1 MSDMNDALYAMRD
14 VGISLPES
22 GDAGEDQIRS
32 ELARA
37 FSSRTPLRHRR
48 IRLPFVGRTIA
59 LIPALLGVTVATA
72 AAAVGASALLQS
84 GPVAVFRHNA
94 QPVGAVGS
102 APELV
107 IPASAHVIDQ
117 FTIPGVGPVQY
128 WIANTKQHGLCQAF
142 ARSHGTWPG
151 NAAHSPTARFVGDCR
166 PTREQLVQQ
175 ETRYARATHTR
186 LTGLAPMSVDEQSVS
201 VQGTDRRW
209 WVIYYGVV
217 SANGAFAVKNR
228 RTRQT
233 APLING
239 RYFVMLSHPGP
250 GPNGTSC
257 VGCDNLRAINVRGKV
272 LEADYGPAQ
281 YRNH

>member
-1 MSDMNDALYAMRD
+1 MRDMNDALYAMRD
-14 VGISLPES
+14 VGVTVPAP
-22 GDAGEDQIRS
+22 DDPGEDRIRTA
-32 ELARA
+32 LAREL
-37 FSSRTPLRHRR
+37 STRRLLRHRR
-48 IRLPFVGRTIA
+48 IRLPFAGRTIA

-72 AAAVGASALLQS
+72 AAAVGATALLQS
-84 GPVAVFRHNA
+84 GPVAVFKHNA

-142 ARSHGTWPG
+142 ARTHGTWPG
-151 NAAHSPTARFVGDCR
+151 NQAHSPTARFVGDCR
-166 PTREQLVQQ
+166 PTREQQVHQQ
-175 ETRYARATHTR
+175 MKAAAAGQGF
-186 LTGLAPMSVDEQSVS
+186 TGLLPMSVDEQSIS

-217 SANGAFAVKNR
+217 SANGAVAVKNP

-250 GPNGTSC
+250 GPDGTSC
-257 VGCDNLRAINVRGKV
+257 IGCDNLRAINARGKV
-272 LEADYGPAQ
+272 LEANYGPTQ
-281 YRNH
+281 DRNH

>member
-14 VGISLPES
+14 VGVSLPES

-32 ELARA
+32 ELAGE
-37 FSSRTPLRHRR
+37 FSSRSPLGHRR

-102 APELV
+102 ALELV
-107 IPASAHVIDQ
+107 IPTSAHVIDR

-142 ARSHGTWPG
+142 ARAHGIWPG

-166 PTREQLVQQ
+166 PTREQQVHQQ
-175 ETRYARATHTR
+175 MKAAAAGQGF
-186 LTGLAPMSVDEQSVS
+186 TGLLPMSVDEQLVS

-217 SANGAFAVKNR
+217 SANGAVAVKNP
-228 RTRQT
+228 RTRRT

-257 VGCDNLRAINVRGKV
+257 VGCDNLRAINARGKV
-272 LEADYGPAQ
+272 LEANYGPAQ

>member
-1 MSDMNDALYAMRD
+1 MPDVNDALYAMRD

-22 GDAGEDQIRS
+22 GDAGEDQIRF
-32 ELARA
+32 ELAREFA
-37 FSSRTPLRHRR
+37 SRSLFRHRR

-72 AAAVGASALLQS
+72 AAAVGATALFQPS
-84 GPVAVFRHNA
+84 PVAVFRHNA
-94 QPVGAVGS
+94 QPEGPVGS
-102 APELV
+102 PPELV

-142 ARSHGTWPG
+142 ARAHGTWPG

-166 PTREQLVQQ
+166 PTREQLVHQ
-175 ETRYARATHTR
+175 EMQGATAQNF
-186 LTGLAPMSVDEQSVS
+186 TGLLPMSVDEQSVS
-201 VQGTDRRW
+201 VQGTGRRW

-217 SANGAFAVKNR
+217 SADGAVAVKNP

-233 APLING
+233 APLINR

-257 VGCDNLRAINVRGKV
+257 VGCDNLRAINARGKV

>member
-22 GDAGEDQIRS
+22 DDAGEDQIRS
-32 ELARA
+32 ELAREFA
-37 FSSRTPLRHRR
+37 SRSLLAHRR

-72 AAAVGASALLQS
+72 AAAVGASALLQP

-94 QPVGAVGS
+94 QPVGPVGS

-117 FTIPGVGPVQY
+117 FTIPGVGLVQY

-142 ARSHGTWPG
+142 ARAHGTWPG
-151 NAAHSPTARFVGDCR
+151 NPAHSPTARFVGDCR
-166 PTREQLVQQ
+166 PTREQIVRQ
-175 ETRYARATHTR
+175 EMKDATGQNF
-186 LTGLAPMSVDEQSVS
+186 TGLAPMSVDEQSVS
-201 VQGTDRRW
+201 VQGTNRRW

-217 SANGAFAVKNR
+217 SANGAVAVKNP

-257 VGCDNLRAINVRGKV
+257 VGCDNLRAINARGKV
-272 LEADYGPAQ
+272 LEADYGPRQ

>member
-1 MSDMNDALYAMRD
+1 MSDINDALYAMRD
-14 VGISLPES
+14 IGISLPDS
-22 GDAGEDQIRS
+22 GDAGENRIRS
-32 ELARA
+32 ALARE
-37 FSSRTPLRHRR
+37 FTSRSLLRHRR

-84 GPVAVFRHNA
+84 GPVTVFRHNA
-94 QPVGAVGS
+94 QPIGAVGS
-102 APELV
+102 ARELV
-107 IPASAHVIDQ
+107 IPASAHAIDR
-117 FTIPGVGPVQY
+117 FAIPGVGAVQY

-142 ARSHGTWPG
+142 ARAHGTWPG

-166 PTREQLVQQ
+166 PTREQIVRQ
-175 ETRYARATHTR
+175 EMKSASAQNF
-186 LTGLAPMSVDEQSVS
+186 TGLLPMSVDEQSVS

-217 SANGAFAVKNR
+217 SADGAVAVKNP

-233 APLING
+233 AALING

-257 VGCDNLRAINVRGKV
+257 VGCDNLRAINARGKV

>member
-14 VGISLPES
+14 VGVSVPAP
-22 GDAGEDQIRS
+22 GDAGEDRIRTTLGR
-32 ELARA
+32 ELTAHR
-37 FSSRTPLRHRR
+37 SPRHRR
-48 IRLPFVGRTIA
+48 IRLPFAGRTIA
-59 LIPALLGVTVATA
+59 LVPALLGVTVATA

-102 APELV
+102 ARELV
-107 IPASAHVIDQ
+107 IPTSAHVIDR

-142 ARSHGTWPG
+142 ARAHGAWPG
-151 NAAHSPTARFVGDCR
+151 NAAHSPTARFVGDCQ

-175 ETRYARATHTR
+175 QMRVARTTHR
-186 LTGLAPMSVDEQSVS
+186 FLGLSPMSVDEQSVS

-217 SANGAFAVKNR
+217 SANGAVAVKNP

-233 APLING
+233 APLINS
-239 RYFVMLSHPGP
+239 RYFVMLSRPGP

-257 VGCDNLRAINVRGKV
+257 VGCDNLRAINARGAV
-272 LEADYGPAQ
+272 LEADYGPKQ
-281 YRNH
+281 FRDH

>member
-1 MSDMNDALYAMRD
+1 MSDMNNALYAMRD

-22 GDAGEDQIRS
+22 GDAGEDEIRS
-32 ELARA
+32 ELAREFA
-37 FSSRTPLRHRR
+37 SRSPLRHRR
-48 IRLPFVGRTIA
+48 IRLPFVGRTVA

-107 IPASAHVIDQ
+107 IPASARVIDQ
-117 FTIPGVGPVQY
+117 FTIPGVGPVKY

-142 ARSHGTWPG
+142 ARAHGTWPG
-151 NAAHSPTARFVGDCR
+151 NAARSSTARFVGDCR
-166 PTREQLVQQ
+166 PTREQSVHQ
-175 ETRYARATHTR
+175 EMEGATGQNF
-186 LTGLAPMSVDEQSVS
+186 TGLLPMSVDEQSVS

-217 SANGAFAVKNR
+217 SATHAVAVNNP

-257 VGCDNLRAINVRGKV
+257 VGCDNLRAINARGKV

>member
-1 MSDMNDALYAMRD
+1 MSDLHDALYAMRD

-22 GDAGEDQIRS
+22 GDAGENQIRS
-32 ELARA
+32 ELARDFA
-37 FSSRTPLRHRR
+37 SRSPFWHRR

-102 APELV
+102 PRELV
-107 IPASAHVIDQ
+107 IPASAHVVDK

-142 ARSHGTWPG
+142 ARAHGTWPG
-151 NAAHSPTARFVGDCR
+151 NAAHSPTARFVGDCQ
-166 PTREQLVQQ
+166 PTREQQVQLQ
-175 ETRYARATHTR
+175 MRIARTTHR
-186 LTGLAPMSVDEQSVS
+186 FQGLLPMSVDEQSVS

-217 SANGAFAVKNR
+217 SAYGAVAVKNP

-233 APLING
+233 APLIDG

-257 VGCDNLRAINVRGKV
+257 VGCDNLRAINAGGKV
-272 LEADYGPAQ
+272 LEADYGPPQ

>member
-1 MSDMNDALYAMRD
+1 MSDLNDALYAMRD

-22 GDAGEDQIRS
+22 GDAGDDQIRS
-32 ELARA
+32 ALAGQ
-37 FSSRTPLRHRR
+37 STSRSPLRHRR
-48 IRLPFVGRTIA
+48 IRLPFMGRTVA

-72 AAAVGASALLQS
+72 AAAVGAGALLQS
-84 GPVAVFRHNA
+84 GPVAVFRHYA
-94 QPVGAVGS
+94 QPVGTVGS

-117 FTIPGVGPVQY
+117 FTIPGVGTVQY
-128 WIANTKQHGLCQAF
+128 WIADTKQHGLCQAF
-142 ARSHGTWPG
+142 ARAQGTWPG
-151 NAAHSPTARFVGDCR
+151 NAAHSSTARFVGGCR
-166 PTREQLVQQ
+166 PTREQLVDQ
-175 ETRYARATHTR
+175 EMQGATGQNF
-186 LTGLAPMSVDEQSVS
+186 TGLLPMSVDEQSVS

-217 SANGAFAVKNR
+217 SANGAVAVKNP

-233 APLING
+233 APLISS

-257 VGCDNLRAINVRGKV
+257 VGCDNLRAINASGKV

>member
-14 VGISLPES
+14 FGISLPES
-22 GDAGEDQIRS
+22 GDAGEDQLRS
-32 ELARA
+32 ELGREFA
-37 FSSRTPLRHRR
+37 SRSLLRHRR

-59 LIPALLGVTVATA
+59 LIPALLAVTVATA
-72 AAAVGASALLQS
+72 AAAVGASALLEPGS
-84 GPVAVFRHNA
+84 VAVFRHNA
-94 QPVGAVGS
+94 QPVGPVGS

-107 IPASAHVIDQ
+107 IPASAHVINQ

-142 ARSHGTWPG
+142 ARAHGTWPG
-151 NAAHSPTARFVGDCR
+151 NAAHGPTARFVGDCR
-166 PTREQLVQQ
+166 PTREQIVHQ
-175 ETRYARATHTR
+175 EMDGATGQNF
-186 LTGLAPMSVDEQSVS
+186 TGLLPMSVDEQSVS

-217 SANGAFAVKNR
+217 SANGAVAVKNP

-233 APLING
+233 APLISG

-257 VGCDNLRAINVRGKV
+257 VGCDNLRAINGRGKV

>member
-1 MSDMNDALYAMRD
+1 MSDLNDALYAMQD
-14 VGISLPES
+14 VGISLPEP
-22 GDAGEDQIRS
+22 GDAGEDQIRCK
-32 ELARA
+32 LAREFA
-37 FSSRTPLRHRR
+37 SRTLRHRR
-48 IRLPFVGRTIA
+48 IRLPFVSRTIA

-72 AAAVGASALLQS
+72 AAAAGAGALLQS
-84 GPVAVFRHNA
+84 GPVAVFKHNA
-94 QPVGAVGS
+94 QPVGGVGS
-102 APELV
+102 VPELV
-107 IPASAHVIDQ
+107 IPASAHVIDR

-142 ARSHGTWPG
+142 ARVHGTWPG
-151 NAAHSPTARFVGDCR
+151 NAAHRPTDRFVGDCR
-166 PTREQLVQQ
+166 PTREQLVHQ
-175 ETRYARATHTR
+175 EMEGATAQNF
-186 LTGLAPMSVDEQSVS
+186 TGLLPMSVDEQSVS

-209 WVIYYGVV
+209 WVIYYGMV
-217 SANGAFAVKNR
+217 SADGAIAVTNP

-239 RYFVMLSHPGP
+239 RYFVMLSHPDR

-257 VGCDNLRAINVRGKV
+257 VDCDNLRAINARGKV

>member
-14 VGISLPES
+14 VGVTLPES

-32 ELARA
+32 ELAREFA
-37 FSSRTPLRHRR
+37 SRRPLRHRR

-59 LIPALLGVTVATA
+59 LIPTLLGVLVATA

-102 APELV
+102 TPELV
-107 IPASAHVIDQ
+107 IPTSAHVIHQ

-128 WIANTKQHGLCQAF
+128 WIANTTQHGLCQAF
-142 ARSHGTWPG
+142 ARPHGSWPG
-151 NAAHSPTARFVGDCR
+151 NATHSPTARFVGDCR
-166 PTREQLVQQ
+166 PTREQQVQLQ
-175 ETRYARATHTR
+175 MRVARTTHR
-186 LTGLAPMSVDEQSVS
+186 FLGLLPMSVDEQSVS
-201 VQGTDRRW
+201 LQGTDRRW

-217 SANGAFAVKNR
+217 SASGAVAVKNP
-228 RTRQT
+228 RTGQT

-257 VGCDNLRAINVRGKV
+257 VGCDNLRAINARGKV
-272 LEADYGPAQ
+272 LEANYGPAQ

>member
-22 GDAGEDQIRS
+22 GDAGEEQIRS
-32 ELARA
+32 ALARQLT
-37 FSSRTPLRHRR
+37 SRGPLRHRR
-48 IRLPFVGRTIA
+48 IRLPFVGRTVA

-84 GPVAVFRHNA
+84 GPVAVFKHNA
-94 QPVGAVGS
+94 QPVGTVGS

-117 FTIPGVGPVQY
+117 FTIAGVGPVQY

-142 ARSHGTWPG
+142 ARAHGAWPG
-151 NAAHSPTARFVGDCR
+151 NAAHSSTARFVGECR
-166 PTREQLVQQ
+166 PTREQSVHQ
-175 ETRYARATHTR
+175 EMEGATGQNFA
-186 LTGLAPMSVDEQSVS
+186 GLLPMSVDEQSVS
-201 VQGTDRRW
+201 IQGTDRRW

-217 SANGAFAVKNR
+217 SAHHAVAVTNP

-250 GPNGTSC
+250 GPNSTSC
-257 VGCDNLRAINVRGKV
+257 VGCDNLRAINARGKV
-272 LEADYGPAQ
+272 LDADYGPARF
-281 YRNH
+281 RNH

>member
-14 VGISLPES
+14 VGVSLPES

-32 ELARA
+32 ELAREFA
-37 FSSRTPLRHRR
+37 SRSPLRHRR

-84 GPVAVFRHNA
+84 GPVPVFRHNA

-107 IPASAHVIDQ
+107 KPASAHVIDQ

-142 ARSHGTWPG
+142 ARAHGTWPG

-166 PTREQLVQQ
+166 PTREQIVHQ
-175 ETRYARATHTR
+175 EMEGATDQNF
-186 LTGLAPMSVDEQSVS
+186 TGLLPMSVDEQSVS

-217 SANGAFAVKNR
+217 SANGAVAVKNP

-257 VGCDNLRAINVRGKV
+257 VGCDNLRAINARGKV